1 MMSQKRHSW
10 ALGTRAGGSGA
21 ATRRMRADR
30 LWAKPCQWSLE
41 LVSGALTSGTGVVDA
56 DRAVVDRELAETAFW
71 AAGGRRRR
79 VRRSDAVDEGDQA
92 VVEALVKSTLG
103 DALDPVGVMD
113 LAGDVGAVVLVHRPG
128 QGVHV
133 GHHLGDVG
141 GSFGAGLDVDD
152 EDIVVP
158 GDDEIG
164 LASEGGGTSLEPEGV
179 LGLDVDG
186 VAAVLEFVPGV
197 GQEGGMVDL
206 PAGEVE
212 V

>member
-1 MMSQKRHSW
+1 MTGQ
-10 ALGTRAGGSGA
+10 A
-21 ATRRMRADR
+21 
-30 LWAKPCQWSLE
+30 
-41 LVSGALTSGTGVVDA
+41 GVVDA
-56 DRAVVDRELAETAFW
+56 DRTVVDREFAETAFG
-71 AAGGRRRR
+71 AAGDRLRWIRRGN
-79 VRRSDAVDEGDQA
+79 AVDEGYQT

-103 DALDPVGVMD
+103 DALDPVGVVD
-113 LAGDVGAVVLVHRPG
+113 LAGDVGAAVLFHRPG
-128 QGVHV
+128 QGEHV

-152 EDIVVP
+152 EKGVVP

-164 LASEGGGTSLEPEGV
+164 LASESGGTPLEPEGV

-186 VAAVLEFVPGV
+186 VSAVLEFVPGV
-197 GQEGGMVDL
+197 SQEGGMIDL